1 MAGADGARPA
11 FLFAHH
17 AGFDQEW
24 PFVAERLKA
33 RLSQLGTVQEAV
45 CPRDRPLCEVA
56 DLGRVAAVALF
67 GGRLTA
73 GCLQAAPHLRAL
85 AVNTDNSGY
94 GLPLRDV
101 WAREIAV
108 IDTTAAWG
116 QSVAECALGLALGFL
131 RRIPQWHQR
140 MAAGEALWHFPLA
153 QYCDDAN
160 FVAGDLG
167 ERRVGVMGAGQ
178 IGGRIAR
185 FCHALGSD
193 VAVYDPYA
201 PDSRIAESG
210 ARRIDLDGLIDHS
223 EVLFVAVPP
232 TPSARGLLSG
242 ECIGRLARGSL
253 VVAVTRAH
261 ALDMAALR
269 RRILAGELAGAFDV
283 YDVEPLPPDD
293 PLRGRDNV
301 VHTPHIAGRTRDA
314 NHRTAD
320 MVVEGFRRVLA
331 GDTPQGLLTP
341 HAVAVRTGEA

>member
-24 PFVAERLKA
+24 PFVGERLRT
-33 RLSQLGTVQEAV
+33 RLSQLGTVREAV
-45 CPRDRPLCEVA
+45 CPRDQPLSEVA
-56 DLGRVAAVALF
+56 DLGHVAGVALF
-67 GGRLTA
+67 GGRLTP
-73 GCLQAAPHLRAL
+73 GCLLAAPQLRAL
-85 AVNTDNSGY
+85 AVNTDNSGH
-94 GLPLRDV
+94 GLPLREI

-140 MAAGEALWHFPLA
+140 MAAGEALWHFPQA
-153 QYCDDAN
+153 QHCDDPE
-160 FVAGDLG
+160 FVSGDLG
-167 ERRVGVMGAGQ
+167 ERRVGVVGAGQ

-185 FCHALGSD
+185 FCRALGSD
-193 VAVYDPYA
+193 VAVYDPYV
-201 PDSRIAESG
+201 PDERITGLG
-210 ARRIDLDGLIDHS
+210 AIRLDLDGLVRHS

-232 TPSARGLLSG
+232 TPSARGLLG
-242 ECIGRLARGSL
+242 ARHILALARGSL
-253 VVAVTRAH
+253 VVVVTRAH
-261 ALDMAALR
+261 AVDMRALR
-269 RRILAGELAGAFDV
+269 ERILAGELGGAFDV
-283 YDVEPLPPDD
+283 YDAEPLPPDD

-331 GDTPQGLLTP
+331 GTVPEGLLSP
-341 HAVAVRTGEA
+341 RAVAVRTGEA